1 MGRLFNLLRPS
12 RRAVLL
18 GGGAMVLA
26 PTVDAFRQPVRLG
39 VLDEQEAWQRIQ
51 RVTDRR
57 NGDGYVGF
65 DHEDIELILGTGP
78 VRAVEAVGVGDARA
92 FDAVEQVIDRCSLN
106 HLNHL
111 NFTEPI
117 ASGLLI
123 IAAPRDGWY
132 SMESHRAFA
141 MFVRTC
147 AQSPPLRGGLY
158 ALGVYRDAALNDA
171 FRVTLIFAAP
181 GRKR

>member
-1 MGRLFNLLRPS
+1 MGRLFNLFKPS

-18 GGGAMVLA
+18 GGSAMVLVQA
-26 PTVDAFRQPVRLG
+26 VDAFRQPAPSG
-39 VLDEQEAWQRIQ
+39 VVEEQEAWQRIY

-57 NGDGYVGF
+57 NVDGYVGF

-78 VRAVEAVGVGDARA
+78 VCAVEGVGVGEARA
-92 FDAVEQVIDRCSLN
+92 FDAVEQVIDRCRLN
-106 HLNHL
+106 V
-111 NFTEPI
+111 TKPI

-147 AQSPPLRGGLY
+147 AQSPPLQGGLY
-158 ALGVYRDAALNDA
+158 ALGVYRHVALNEA
-171 FRVTLIFAAP
+171 FRVTLIFAAA
-181 GRKR
+181 GRER

>member
-1 MGRLFNLLRPS
+1 MSRLFNLLKPS
-12 RRAVLL
+12 RRSVLL
-18 GGGAMVLA
+18 SGGAMVLA
-26 PTVDAFRQPVRLG
+26 PTVDAFRQPVGLG
-39 VLDEQEAWQRIQ
+39 VLDEQEAWQRIY

-57 NGDGYVGF
+57 NIDGYVGF
-65 DHEDIELILGTGP
+65 DYEDLELILGTYP
-78 VRAVEAVGVGDARA
+78 VCAVEGVGVGEARA
-92 FDAVEQVIDRCSLN
+92 FDAVEQVIDRCRLN
-106 HLNHL
+106 HLNV
-111 NFTEPI
+111 TVPI

-171 FRVTLIFAAP
+171 FRVTLIFAAV
-181 GRKR
+181 GRER

>member
-1 MGRLFNLLRPS
+1 MSRLFNLLKPS

-18 GGGAMVLA
+18 SGGAMVLA
-26 PTVDAFRQPVRLG
+26 PTVDAFRQPVGLG
-39 VLDEQEAWQRIQ
+39 VLDEQEAWQRIY

-57 NGDGYVGF
+57 NVDGYVGF
-65 DHEDIELILGTGP
+65 DYEDIDLILGTGP
-78 VRAVEAVGVGDARA
+78 VCAVEGVGIGEARA
-92 FDAVEQVIDRCSLN
+92 FDAVEQVVDRCSLN
-106 HLNHL
+106 V
-111 NFTEPI
+111 TEPI

-123 IAAPRDGWY
+123 IAAPRDCWY

-147 AQSPPLRGGLY
+147 AQSPPLRSGLY

-181 GRKR
+181 ARER